1 MILQFF
7 NVIPRFLYSFCAIVY
22 LGLAAYELGSSLI
35 WIMSKNKVSGGA
47 VQNPYLFEAIKC
59 FEKAAEILSFEPS
72 GSNNYSVGESA
83 EKELVRIK
91 AELPTEN

>member
-1 MILQFF
+1 MILKFF
-7 NVIPRFLYSFCAIVY
+7 DIIPSAFQKIFRTIH

-72 GSNNYSVGESA
+72 GSNNFHVGESA